1 MLIHPL
7 RIKTTRFEICFKTD
21 IQGAAMSYTEFI
33 TENWQEIIRIFFE
46 LTIVALFIKF
56 KLFQRRSKTLVLS
69 DQEVQR
75 LVDSFAPLPLINT
88 DTDHKAK
95 YDFGTMTEM
104 ADYDVFHIR
113 DRFKDEIKQTIR
125 HYGVGTCGPPGFY
138 GTLDLHLEL
147 EKKLADIVG
156 LPSSILYCNN
166 FTCVNSVI
174 TCFCRR
180 GDIIFYHRHSNEAI
194 LRGLYAT
201 KATTIEFE
209 MCTLEEK
216 LSKYVNKK
224 YRNFVIVEGL
234 FRNTGEILDLPKIL
248 ELKRRYPLRLIVDES
263 LSIPLLDRHGI
274 SKFYGT
280 DVNEID
286 VVIGSLAHA
295 FCSNGAFVAGNMH
308 IVDYQRLLAP
318 AYCFSASLPG
328 FLTKFVLL
336 ALDLPFHRFDARC
349 IHEQFRSERYTI
361 VSDER
366 SPIIVVRMNET
377 GKNALRNAID
387 GSQIGIDGYGF
398 AKACRMGDNSTDGEQ
413 SHGEDGTIERGDAG
427 KSNKE
432 RQDLDQR
439 LAGNGHSD
447 ANDGQ
452 NVLNMMNTGRLADK
466 RGETDEFI
474 IVLDNN
480 DEQSSTSAEQHGSSS
495 DHSPAAV
502 DEACDEGK
510 IDANTHV
517 STGKDDEGARPAAVD
532 EACDEGKIDAN
543 THVSTGKDDEGA
555 HGSVQKTRHPAAK
568 RTLTTEQINTLSS
581 LKHSAKLS
589 QILKEF
595 DLSSTDLD
603 KIPTKTARV
612 TYSTE
617 DRFRIAM
624 LLTIEKKVKEFARN
638 KIRVGLVLN
647 PEAGIRMCVKS
658 ELGEK
663 EMERI
668 VKCMNA
674 ILK

>member
-1 MLIHPL
+1 
-7 RIKTTRFEICFKTD
+7 
-21 IQGAAMSYTEFI
+21 MSYMQFI

-56 KLFQRRSKTLVLS
+56 KLFQRKSKILVLS

-88 DTDHKAK
+88 DTDYKAK

-104 ADYDVFHIR
+104 ADYDIFNIR

-125 HYGVGTCGPPGFY
+125 HYGIGTCGPPGFY

-156 LPSSILYCNN
+156 LPSAVLYCNN

-180 GDIIFYHRHSNEAI
+180 GDIIFYHRYSNEAI
-194 LRGLYAT
+194 LRGLYVT

-224 YRNFVIVEGL
+224 HRNFVIVEGL

-263 LSIPLLDRHGI
+263 LSIPLLHRHGI

-286 VVIGSLAHA
+286 VIIGSLAHA
-295 FCSNGAFVAGNMH
+295 FCSNGGFVAGNRH

-366 SPIIVVRMNET
+366 SPIIVIRMNET

-387 GSQIGIDGYGF
+387 GSEVGMDGYGF
-398 AKACRMGDNSTDGEQ
+398 AKACKWMGDDSTDEEQ

-432 RQDLDQR
+432 SERQDLD
-439 LAGNGHSD
+439 LKLTGNGHSG
-447 ANDGQ
+447 ASERQND
-452 NVLNMMNTGRLADK
+452 LNMMNTSGIADK

-480 DEQSSTSAEQHGSSS
+480 EQSSTSAKQHGSSS
-495 DHSPAAV
+495 GHNPTAV
-502 DEACDEGK
+502 DEACGEGK
-510 IDANTHV
+510 IGANTHV
-517 STGKDDEGARPAAVD
+517 STGKDE
-532 EACDEGKIDAN
+532 E
-543 THVSTGKDDEGA
+543 SA
-555 HGSVQKTRHPAAK
+555 HGSAQKTKHPAAK
-568 RTLTTEQINTLSS
+568 RSLTKDHINTLNS
-581 LKHSAKLS
+581 LKHSTKLS

-624 LLTIEKKVKEFARN
+624 LLTIEKRVEEFARN
-638 KIRVGLVLN
+638 NIRVGLVLN

-658 ELGEK
+658 ELGGK